1 MDRRVRKTLARL
13 EGGSYGS
20 VSVRELAAQVGV
32 SASRLEHLF
41 KRDVGVSI
49 RQFLMRRR
57 LARAA
62 ELLLNTYARISDLHR
77 LAGFTNHSNFDHA
90 FKRQFGVSPREFRN
104 REDGSLDVVPAR
116 D

>member
-1 MDRRVRKTLARL
+1 MDRRVRRTLERL
-13 EGGSYGS
+13 EVESCGS
-20 VSVRELAAQVGV
+20 VPVRELAAHVGI

-41 KRDVGVSI
+41 KRDVGMSI

-62 ELLLNTYARISDLHR
+62 ELLRSTYARISDLHR
-77 LAGFTNHSNFDHA
+77 IAGFTDHSNFDHA

-104 REDGSLDVVPAR
+104 REDGAATSA
-116 D
+116 